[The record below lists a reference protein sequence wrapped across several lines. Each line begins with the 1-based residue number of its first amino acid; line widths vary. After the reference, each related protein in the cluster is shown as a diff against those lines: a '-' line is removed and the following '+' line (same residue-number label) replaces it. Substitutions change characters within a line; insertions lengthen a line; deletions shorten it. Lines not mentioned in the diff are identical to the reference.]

1 MRAVRDQLQPSGRQD
16 APSPGFVFRTD
27 VKSYY
32 ASIDHDILLEQL
44 RRLIPDARV
53 LGLVEQYVRH
63 TVYDGHYETVTQGI
77 CLGCSLSPLMGAVYL
92 QPVDDA
98 MAKTGLFYAR
108 FMDDWVVLAP
118 THWKLRAAI
127 RLVNQ
132 ALAALKVQQH
142 PDKTFVGRV
151 SRGFDFLGY
160 TFSTVGLTGIARK
173 TVAGCVDRMSQLYER
188 GADAIR
194 IGQYVRR
201 WLRWASSGLAGES
214 AAAGGAACDELSV
227 LVCSAIDAVRRHPP
241 HHSPLLT
248 STTR

>member
-1 MRAVRDQLQPSGRQD
+1 VRAVRDQLQPSGRQD

>member
-1 MRAVRDQLQPSGRQD
+1 M
-16 APSPGFVFRTD
+16 
-27 VKSYY
+27 KSYY
-32 ASIDHDILLEQL
+32 SSIDHDILLEQL

-63 TVYDGHYETVTQGI
+63 TVYDGLYETVTRGI

-98 MAKTGLFYAR
+98 TAKTGLFYAR

-132 ALAALKVQQH
+132 TLAALNVEQH
-142 PDKTFVGRV
+142 PDKTFVGRI

-160 TFSTVGLTGIARK
+160 TFSTVGLTGMARK
-173 TVAGCVDRMSQLYER
+173 TVAGCVERINRLYER
-188 GADAIR
+188 GADSLR

-201 WLRWASSGLAGES
+201 WLCWVNGGLAGRGLAVDATRINGLAIRWFDAE
-214 AAAGGAACDELSV
+214 GGHS
-227 LVCSAIDAVRRHPP
+227 P
-241 HHSPLLT
+241 HHNRPTLPIA
-248 STTR
+248 R